1 MPHPKTAIQASAL
14 FSQLCNGSLHGDFP
28 IAQKATS
35 AQIRSTFERMC
46 VEKYSVEK
54 YALNEMLNK
63 PLPYAILVSSV
74 FYRLY

>member
-46 VEKYSVEK
+46 VEKY
-54 YALNEMLNK
+54 ALNEMLNK